1 MDTNLRLAHSRNQL
15 VIVLLIIGFII
26 FGWFL
31 VKPTWADLK
40 TANETLAQTQT
51 RLDEQNAVKQSIT
64 KLISNFAAQRSKLSI
79 LDTALPDSPEVPQL
93 LSGLEEL
100 AFTSGMIISSL
111 QITEELPVEAVA
123 AVDPANT
130 EIVEKSSIVKPEL
143 VTIKIDLSLTGTTD
157 SFYYLLSLLEHN
169 LRLFDISAINFESN
183 PDQSSFDLVIDTFY
197 KK

>member
-1 MDTNLRLAHSRNQL
+1 METNFRSAHSRNQL
-15 VIVLLIIGFII
+15 VTVLLIIGFII

-111 QITEELPVEAVA
+111 QITEELPVEAVV

-130 EIVEKSSIVKPEL
+130 VIVEKSSIVKPEL

>member
-1 MDTNLRLAHSRNQL
+1 MT
-15 VIVLLIIGFII
+15 VLLIIGFII

-51 RLDEQNAVKQSIT
+51 RLDEQNAVKQSIS

-111 QITEELPVEAVA
+111 QITEELPVEAVV

-130 EIVEKSSIVKPEL
+130 VIVEKSSIVKPEL